1 MSTDN
6 HAATNFAHHFKSRN
20 HEDEACKQGV
30 WLILATEILMFG
42 ALFVLYAL
50 FRGKYP
56 EAFAEGSAHLDVMMG
71 SINTVFLISSSF
83 TMALAIH
90 FIKKGNTKVAIP
102 NLVLTL
108 ILAGAFLVVKYFEY
122 SHKIHDGLL
131 PGGSYF
137 FGTGSEHLPLFF
149 GIYFVMT
156 GLHGIHILI
165 GMGLITWILIR
176 TKRGDFDE
184 SYNFPVEGVGLYW
197 HIVDLIWI
205 YLFPLLY
212 LI

>member
-108 ILAGAFLVVKYFEY
+108 ILAGAFLVVKN
-122 SHKIHDGLL
+122 S
-131 PGGSYF
+131 
-137 FGTGSEHLPLFF
+137 
-149 GIYFVMT
+149 
-156 GLHGIHILI
+156 
-165 GMGLITWILIR
+165 
-176 TKRGDFDE
+176 
-184 SYNFPVEGVGLYW
+184 
-197 HIVDLIWI
+197 
-205 YLFPLLY
+205 
-212 LI
+212 